1 MALLGSEVALLQL
14 KTGIVMLVYRRSV
27 ALRAQLSVKPTAE
40 KITVAPV
47 GKIGTHIEEV
57 RPIEIKLLL
66 QITKSPSVSALKFT
80 CL

>member
-14 KTGIVMLVYRRSV
+14 KTGIVMLVYRWSI

-47 GKIGTHIEEV
+47 GKIGTHVEKV

-66 QITKSPSVSALKFT
+66 QIT
-80 CL
+80 